1 VKTSRLCHAG
11 ILASVFACAGG
22 GPNDALDG
30 TSHDVRGEAGAPRAG
45 AYAYVARRALV
56 AIGLADAQ
64 GTTDDETHRV
74 VDRVAEEASSCLKR
88 SATVARGAARIVLPV
103 DEGGVT
109 GAPQTEFSPPSAAIQ
124 GMVCILAPLRLSTFS
139 PAKGATRS
147 VTIEAAWGSDLTP

>member
-1 VKTSRLCHAG
+1 LRLCHAG
-11 ILASVFACAGG
+11 IVASAFACAAS

-30 TSHDVRGEAGAPRAG
+30 TSHDVRGDAGTTPRG

-56 AIGLADAQ
+56 AVGLSDAQ
-64 GTTDDETHRV
+64 GVTDDETHHV
-74 VDRVAEEASSCLKR
+74 IDRVADEATSCLGR
-88 SATVARGAARIVLPV
+88 SATVMKGAARIVLPV

-109 GAPQTEFSPPSAAIQ
+109 GAPQTEFSPPSAALQ

-139 PAKGATRS
+139 PAKGLTRS